1 MDAVTL
7 VAAAVAVA
15 YDQSRNAALEDLL
28 RDRELQAM
36 RAADLE
42 SLVAQRMYVNSLQ
55 LPTYNVQTWRES
67 RRDLAHD
74 YAQLVETL
82 QQVRVANREGDGER
96 VEELRGDELGTETS
110 QSGSQASQS
119 DASDI
124 SSSDQEP
131 PPVPSGS

>member
-15 YDQSRNAALEDLL
+15 CDQSRNAALEDLL

-67 RRDLAHD
+67 RTDLAHD

-96 VEELRGDELGTETS
+96 IEELIGDELGDKTS

-131 PPVPSGS
+131 PPAPSGS